1 MRIGLKARLLL
12 LGIDSVII
20 TVVVLIAVAV
30 WQTNSSLDTSNQ
42 QINSFINRNI
52 TQISTDIYN
61 LIQSQ
66 DESLQNQVTSAMN
79 VMGNLATT
87 FGGFSEGSS
96 TVTWQGTDQLS
107 GDSSEFQ
114 LPELMLGETKIE
126 MVTEQMK
133 TAPLVDK
140 LSSLTDVKA
149 TIFQPLPDKAGLM
162 RVASNVIGSDGKRA
176 VGTYIPAKNA
186 DGTPNDVYAAVMGKR
201 DFMGL
206 AYVVDAWYVAKY
218 HPISDSTG
226 KVIAVLF
233 VGKKEESV
241 STLRYAIQNTVVGET
256 GYVGIVSGSGEK
268 KGRYIIPPSASKA
281 DQLLS
286 DEAADDQKSA
296 YSELLEKA
304 VTLKS
309 GETVSQT
316 VQDLEGNDRLVQ
328 ASYYSPWDWIIVV
341 DANLA
346 DYQPFFGAL
355 KDNQNLMISLFVL
368 IGIALIIIN
377 YFIIAPL
384 TRSLS
389 EPILALTR
397 ASQKLSAGEIDQQ
410 ITIHRS
416 DEIGDLAEAFR
427 GMVDYLK
434 EMSATATK
442 LSTGDLTAQVS
453 VRGETDE
460 LGSAFNTMI
469 KEWKSTVADLQKNAV
484 SLNEESI
491 QLTRGAD
498 QITEAT
504 TQISTTIQEISRGTI
519 QQAESVNQSAVT
531 ITGLSQSVNNV
542 AHGSQDQSDAVQEAA
557 TRVNE
562 ISTAIHEVEEH
573 ANTVQL
579 QAGKAAD
586 SAREGVKTVEGT
598 LTGMRRIQEKVNL
611 SVSRVDEMGIR
622 SKEIGSIVETI
633 DDIASQTNLLAL
645 NAAIEAARAGEAGK
659 GFAVVAD
666 EVRKLAERSS
676 QSTKEIGDL
685 VKRIQKTI
693 QDAITAMNESSIEV
707 ESGVAQAEKSGE
719 SLKLIM
725 DAAEQVK
732 IQAGLAANAS
742 NEIRVSSSNLVESID
757 RVAEIVKGNT
767 GEVEKMTTSMVVTHD
782 MVENI
787 ASISEENS
795 AAVEEVS
802 ASTEEVSAQVS
813 EFRNSVQS
821 LSDMAGYLREIADK
835 FKIGDQI

>member
-1 MRIGLKARLLL
+1 MRIGLKTRLLM
-12 LGIDSVII
+12 LGINSVII

-30 WQTNSSLDTSNQ
+30 WQTNSSLEISDQ
-42 QINSFINRNI
+42 QIDTFISRNI

-66 DESLQNQVTSAMN
+66 DESLKNQVTSAMN
-79 VMGNLATT
+79 VMGNLVTT
-87 FGGFSEGSS
+87 FGGFSEGGN
-96 TVTWQGTDQLS
+96 TVTWQGVNQLT
-107 GDSSEFQ
+107 GETKEYEI
-114 LPELMLGETKIE
+114 PELLLGETRIE
-126 MVTEQMK
+126 KVTEQIK

-149 TIFQPLPDKAGLM
+149 TIFQPLPGEAGLL
-162 RVASNVIGSDGKRA
+162 RVASNVIGADGNRA
-176 VGTYIPAKNA
+176 IGTFIPAKNA
-186 DGTPNDVYAAVMGKR
+186 DGSPNDVYAAVMGKR

-256 GYVGIVSGSGEK
+256 GYVGIVSGAGEN
-268 KGRYIIPPSASKA
+268 KGRYIIPPSASKS

-286 DEAADDQKSA
+286 DEAADDQKAA
-296 YSELLEKA
+296 YSDLLDKA
-304 VTLKS
+304 VTLNA
-309 GETVSQT
+309 GETVSRT
-316 VQDLEGNDRLVQ
+316 IKDLEGNERIVQ
-328 ASYYSPWDWIIVV
+328 ASYYSPWGWVIVV

-377 YFIIAPL
+377 YFIIAPI

-416 DEIGDLAEAFR
+416 DEIGDLADAFR
-427 GMVDYLK
+427 GMIGYLK
-434 EMSATATK
+434 DMSATAAK
-442 LSTGDLTAQVS
+442 LSTGDLTAQVA

-460 LGSAFNTMI
+460 LGQAFNSMI
-469 KEWKSTVADLQKNAV
+469 KEWKSAVSDLQKNAV
-484 SLNEESI
+484 ALNDESI

-519 QQAESVNQSAVT
+519 QQAESVNQSALT
-531 ITGLSQSVNNV
+531 ITNLSQSVNIV
-542 AHGSQDQSDAVQEAA
+542 ARGSQDQSAAVEEAA
-557 TRVNE
+557 SRVNE
-562 ISTAIHEVEEH
+562 ISSAIQKVEEH
-573 ANTVQL
+573 ANTVQD

-598 LTGMRRIQEKVNL
+598 LVGMNRIKETVNL
-611 SVSRVDEMGIR
+611 SVTRVDEMGIH
-622 SKEIGSIVETI
+622 SQEIGKIVETI

-693 QDAITAMNESSIEV
+693 QDAITAMNESSKEV

-719 SLKLIM
+719 SLKLIL

-732 IQAGLAANAS
+732 IQAGLAARAT
-742 NEIRVSSSNLVESID
+742 NEIRVSSTNLVESID

-767 GEVEKMTTSMVVTHD
+767 GEVEKMTASMVVTHD

-821 LSDMAGYLREIADK
+821 LSNMAGYLRQIADR
-835 FKIGDQI
+835 FKIDD